1 MNGFQRL
8 GLRTKVLLSVGLACL
23 ICGGV
28 SLSVAVYYNGV
39 EFRRG
44 LVEKSRT
51 IHGRLD
57 VAAKYVATQGGL
69 KPMIDRYTQKYKSSS
84 ELTDQDKA
92 IIIQQVPI
100 YAAMRIGA
108 EGAEQENYGFRVF
121 SNEPRKK
128 ENAAS
133 PAEMEIFNKFE
144 KDPTLK
150 EYVADDGKV
159 VTVYRPIHLRES
171 HGCLT
176 CHGEP
181 ATSPWN
187 NGYDILGYKMENWK
201 DGKLHGVFAIS
212 NDIATVVQAQ
222 NRNGGTSSTTY
233 LAIFIIA
240 GGILALFLAAIV
252 VRGPVNALR
261 AVAAALSES
270 GNQVGAASQEI
281 VSSSQELSQ
290 AATEQA
296 SSLQETA
303 ASIEEMSA
311 MVTRNTENSKRTAST
326 STDSQSKADEGKGA
340 VARMAQSMEEIDR
353 SNGEIMVQIEQSN
366 HQMEEVVKVI
376 RGIGEKTKVIND
388 IVFQTKLLS
397 FNASVEAAR
406 AGEHGKGFAVVAEEV
421 GNLAQMSGNAAKEI
435 SEMLEGSVNQVE
447 SMVHETKTKVE
458 TLIQQGKIKV
468 ESGIKV
474 ARQCGELLTEIVTN
488 VSDVSR
494 MAEEIA
500 SASQEQ
506 SQGIGEINKAMAQL
520 DQVTQQNATTSVEV
534 SDSAEK
540 LSAQA
545 ETMRGAVRQLVGTLD
560 GESSVQKHASLPT
573 DRPGSRSRPR
583 QTGSAKVLTFPSTDT
598 KSFRGTSSSLRS
610 AVGDGT
616 VPDQSDAGFEDV

>member
-1 MNGFQRL
+1 MNGFKRL
-8 GLRTKVLLSVGLACL
+8 GLRTKVLFSVGLACL

-133 PAEMEIFNKFE
+133 AAEMEIFNKFE

-150 EYVADDGKV
+150 EYVSDDGKV

-240 GGILALFLAAIV
+240 GGILALFLAAFV

-270 GNQVGAASQEI
+270 GNQVGTASQEI

-311 MVTRNTENSKRTAST
+311 MVTRNTENSKHTATT
-326 STDSQSKADEGKGA
+326 SADSQRKADEGREA

-353 SNGEIMVQIEQSN
+353 SNGEIMTQIEQSN
-366 HQMEEVVKVI
+366 QQMEEVVKVI

-458 TLIQQGKIKV
+458 SLIQQGKIKV
-468 ESGIKV
+468 ESGIGV
-474 ARQCGELLTEIVTN
+474 ARQCGDLLSEIVRN

-506 SQGIGEINKAMAQL
+506 SQGIGEINKAMGQL
-520 DQVTQQNATTSVEV
+520 DQVTQQNASTSVVV

-545 ETMRGAVRQLVGTLD
+545 ETMRGAVYQLVGTVD
-560 GESSVQKHASLPT
+560 GEGSLQGKKPAGVLRRDSASQ
-573 DRPGSRSRPR
+573 SRENGTGKILHFRAAGTR
-583 QTGSAKVLTFPSTDT
+583 QSEELRQRLKSAS
-598 KSFRGTSSSLRS
+598 
-610 AVGDGT
+610 GDGT
-616 VPDQSDAGFEDV
+616 VPEQNDSRFEEV